1 MTWPGWGEVLPL
13 VTGAVTLFAIL
24 VGGMRALTRTVAEQA
39 SAAARDAAKEAF
51 DDLYERLRAN
61 DFRHVEER
69 IDGTVARIDQG
80 LLDMGARIESTVARI
95 DQGLLVMGERIDQ
108 VEAKAHA
115 EREAMES
122 RLGARIDQ
130 VEAKARAEREAME
143 SRLGARIER
152 VEARIGERLDR
163 MGGHMERM
171 GDHMERMAARLR
183 NDTAAMEARILAA
196 VRPRSDTDDSGV

>member
-1 MTWPGWGEVLPL
+1 MRRPAVAIVEHGTEGDTTDGALRSAAMTWPGWGEVLPL
-13 VTGAVTLFAIL
+13 VTGAVTLFAVL

-80 LLDMGARIESTVARI
+80 LLDMGARIE
-95 DQGLLVMGERIDQ
+95 
-108 VEAKAHA
+108 
-115 EREAMES
+115 
-122 RLGARIDQ
+122 
-130 VEAKARAEREAME
+130 
-143 SRLGARIER
+143 R

-163 MGGHMERM
+163 MGGHMDRM
-171 GDHMERMAARLR
+171 GGRLDRMGGRLDRMGARMERMEARLR
-183 NDTAAMEARILAA
+183 EETAAMEARILAA
-196 VRPRSDTDDSGV
+196 VQRRPEIDEIEA